1 MQFYLKML
9 PYSPILIDYVF
20 LNCESLS
27 LYLFLQFVLCP
38 GGLFNSATFFFPPIN
53 REQSPL
59 ATEER
64 ITVSVTP
71 CGLPV
76 NLTSVEDSV

>member
-38 GGLFNSATFFFPPIN
+38 GGLFNSATFFFPP
-53 REQSPL
+53 
-59 ATEER
+59 
-64 ITVSVTP
+64 
-71 CGLPV
+71 
-76 NLTSVEDSV
+76 